1 MFQQSSK
8 GPEKKIKG
16 VCYFSS
22 SLILFSFVRE
32 EVELQLRSWGEGCT
46 LCSAPSEDRLLSGSG
61 CADMR
66 KGVAWIGRLRTA
78 VSSVTHIFR
87 TGKVEIWPG
96 QRWRVRSNTDCPSDK
111 SYCSGSHQEVLVR
124 ADIMISAPKSNWS
137 KKKKKNLGTD
147 IELQISFYK
156 EKSKNI
162 AKMTWIFSVF
172 LWQNYT

>member
-124 ADIMISAPKSNWS
+124 ADIMISAPKSNWG

-147 IELQISFYK
+147 IELQISF
-156 EKSKNI
+156 
-162 AKMTWIFSVF
+162 
-172 LWQNYT
+172 